1 MDKIDHIA
9 IQTKNIDD
17 SVTWFL
23 KKFKC
28 SVIYQDDSWAM
39 LEFKNMKLAGSYK
52 LNVKKEIVWRALNNS
67 DILKQCIP
75 GCESF
80 EKESD
85 TIFNATATNQIGPM
99 NATFS
104 GKVTLSNIQKNQSYT
119 LSGEGQSSVGFANGS
134 ADVKIKEENGS
145 TTLSYEVNINVG
157 GKVAQLGSRLIDG
170 VAKKMSDYFF
180 GRFSDLVSPIKK
192 EEKETGEIVEEKR
205 VVELKSNF
213 LNKYFYF
220 ALATLILL
228 LVVIFYFVSR

>member
-1 MDKIDHIA
+1 
-9 IQTKNIDD
+9 
-17 SVTWFL
+17 
-23 KKFKC
+23 
-28 SVIYQDDSWAM
+28 
-39 LEFKNMKLAGSYK
+39 MKLTGSYK
-52 LNVKKEIVWRALNNS
+52 LNVKKEIVWQALNNP

-134 ADVKIKEENGS
+134 ADVKLEEDNDL
-145 TTLSYEVNINVG
+145 TTLSYVVDVNVG
-157 GKVAQLGSRLIDG
+157 GKIAQLGSRLIDG

-180 GRFSDLVSPIKK
+180 GRFADLVAPIVKEK
-192 EEKETGEIVEEKR
+192 EEKGIFVKEKR
-205 VVELKSNF
+205 VNVIKSNF
-213 LNKYFYF
+213 LNKYIYSTI
-220 ALATLILL
+220 AILILL
-228 LVVIFYFVSR
+228 LVAIFYFVSR